1 MNKQPE
7 ISREDILRVIPD
19 QLHIVVKKIEKLCTA
34 VREDAYKRGFWFGV
48 IVAAT
53 LFLAAH
59 LAGVFLGL

>member
-1 MNKQPE
+1 MNKPPE
-7 ISREDILRVIPD
+7 ISREDVGRGIPD
-19 QLHIVVKKIEKLCTA
+19 QLRMVVKEIEKLCTA